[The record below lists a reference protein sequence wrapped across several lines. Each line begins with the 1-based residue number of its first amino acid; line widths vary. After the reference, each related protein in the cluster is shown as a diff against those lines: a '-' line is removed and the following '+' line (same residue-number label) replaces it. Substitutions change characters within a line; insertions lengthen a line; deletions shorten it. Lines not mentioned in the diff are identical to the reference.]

1 MRRRT
6 VLLTGAALPFI
17 RRTATAL
24 AADPATTDPGAASPG
39 TASPGAASPGTASP
53 GTVDVLYA
61 GSLVNLMERAVGPA
75 FDRATNGRFQGYAG
89 GSNKIAN
96 EIKGR
101 LRRGDVFIS
110 ANKRVND
117 DLTGAANG
125 AWVSWYITFAQSPL
139 VIGYSPSSRF
149 AAALKTQS
157 WYQVVRQPGI
167 RIGRTDPLLDPKGQL
182 TIALLDKAAQVY
194 HLPGL
199 TAQVLGAPENPAQV
213 FPEENLVGRL
223 QSGQL
228 DIGFFYATET
238 TDLKIPDVRLPPQT
252 ALGAQ
257 YTVTILRDAPNPQG
271 AARFIAYLLGPG
283 GRDLMHRH
291 GLDAVPPTVGGDPA
305 SVPAAIKTLL
315 NPAQ

>member
-1 MRRRT
+1 
-6 VLLTGAALPFI
+6 
-17 RRTATAL
+17 
-24 AADPATTDPGAASPG
+24 
-39 TASPGAASPGTASP
+39 
-53 GTVDVLYA
+53 
-61 GSLVNLMERAVGPA
+61 MERAIGPG
-75 FDRATNGRFQGYAG
+75 FDKATGGRFQGYAG

-110 ANKRVND
+110 ASRRVND
-117 DLTGAANG
+117 DLSGAANG

-139 VIGYSPSSRF
+139 VIGTSRSSRF
-149 AAALKTQS
+149 AAAFRTQP
-157 WYQVVRQPGI
+157 WYQVLRQPGV

-182 TIALLDKAAQVY
+182 TVALLDKAAQLY

-238 TDLKIPDVRLPPQT
+238 TDLNIPAVRLPPET
-252 ALGAQ
+252 TLSAQ
-257 YTVTILRDAPNPQG
+257 YTVTILRDAANPDG
-271 AARFIAYLLGPG
+271 AARFITWLLGPD
-283 GRDLMHRH
+283 GRDLMQRH
-291 GLDAVPPTVGGDPA
+291 GLDAVAPTVGGDTA
-305 SVPAAIKTLL
+305 SVPAALKTVL
-315 NPAQ
+315 NADR